1 MGEVATSALPSFL
14 TPSAAPNC
22 NHSQHLDGL
31 TDIVA
36 DDDLADE
43 LHQRVDVPFKIGVDT
58 EAGGRKVREM
68 QTRNAGFV
76 CCGSCGCPSPHAH
89 ATAWPL
95 QFLLCEHNRDGDSH
109 RSPWTNAYHP
119 PLDDGLRPSERLRA
133 VELQANEALDVYRE
147 LYYGK
152 ASSVGSVYLWDR
164 EGASTDGGSDPSTM
178 GFAGCFLL
186 KNEAGEGNDWN
197 STHVV
202 NVVPMQKGVCRY
214 ELTST
219 LLLAVAPDEL
229 PSTALSGSLVR
240 RNVREGKVGEDGDHV
255 VIIGGLLEDVES
267 EMRSAMDGLYIQ
279 KARSVVQMVRK
290 ERPGARTEG
299 QEHTRV
305 LNEAV
310 LAMAVSRRGNAGDA

>member
-1 MGEVATSALPSFL
+1 MPSSTRAAAKACLDVLRRTDPREVEK
-14 TPSAAPNC
+14 
-22 NHSQHLDGL
+22 HLDGL

-58 EAGGRKVREM
+58 EAGGRK
-68 QTRNAGFV
+68 
-76 CCGSCGCPSPHAH
+76 
-89 ATAWPL
+89 
-95 QFLLCEHNRDGDSH
+95 FLLCEHNRDGDSH

-152 ASSVGSVYLWDR
+152 ASSVGSVYLWDQ
-164 EGASTDGGSDPSTM
+164 EGTGASTDGGSDPSTM

-255 VIIGGLLEDVES
+255 VTIGGFLEDVES